1 MGIMT
6 KVLKG
11 LFPPSWSLTR
21 DLKAVIESLSLSFE
35 RVRTFFFGVLTESNP
50 GTAILTLEEWHDQE
64 GITYDSTLSIS
75 KQQDLANQAYSS
87 TGGQSIGYLEEQLQI
102 AFPDVELQEVNIA
115 PVSQVGFGMVGLMQ
129 VTDYPSWLPLV
140 PSGGDY
146 PNFYFRVIG
155 EVDEVG
161 DLTRI
166 QNLLDKIM
174 PVPYEAVFAVTIR
187 NLTPSGM
194 VGLGMVGLMMVGR
207 EN

>member
-1 MGIMT
+1 MAIMD

-11 LFPPSWSLTR
+11 LFPPSWNLTR
-21 DLKAVIESLSLSFE
+21 DLKSLIGSLSLSLE
-35 RVRTFFFGVLTESNP
+35 RIMVFFNGVKTESNP
-50 GTAILTLEEWHDQE
+50 GTAVDTLEEWHTQE
-64 GITYDSTLSIS
+64 GITYDSTQSIAR
-75 KQQDLANQAYSS
+75 QQSLVRQAYSS
-87 TGGQSIGYLEEQLQI
+87 TGGQSPGYLTEQLQI
-102 AFPDVELQEVNIA
+102 SFPDVELQEVSIS
-115 PVSQVGFGMVGLMQ
+115 PEFQVGVGMVGLMQ
-129 VTDYPSWLPLV
+129 VTDYPSWLAIP
-140 PSGGDY
+140 PSGGEY

-187 NLTPSGM
+187 NLTPVGA